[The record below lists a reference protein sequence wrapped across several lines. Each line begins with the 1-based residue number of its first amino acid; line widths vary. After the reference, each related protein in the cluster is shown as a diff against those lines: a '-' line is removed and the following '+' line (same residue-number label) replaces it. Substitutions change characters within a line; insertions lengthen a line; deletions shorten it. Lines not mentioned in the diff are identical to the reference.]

1 MGGCKY
7 PFPPA
12 PLFPPALLKIE
23 IFRTGLRLILS
34 LQLLKVFGPHY
45 FFTRFDLAASN
56 FIVLEAKI
64 IVTIEYVSGK
74 SALPKN
80 SH

>member
-1 MGGCKY
+1 MNFMFATSK
-7 PFPPA
+7 
-12 PLFPPALLKIE
+12 
-23 IFRTGLRLILS
+23 S
-34 LQLLKVFGPHY
+34 VWPHY

>member
-1 MGGCKY
+1 MNFMFATSKSVC
-7 PFPPA
+7 
-12 PLFPPALLKIE
+12 L
-23 IFRTGLRLILS
+23 
-34 LQLLKVFGPHY
+34 HY